1 MKYIIFLILLILLIL
16 LIFII
21 FYSININIKTVE
33 RFCKLPNLNSQG
45 DINNKNVLL
54 DYLPQSNI
62 YTSSCDQ
69 YWKDWPLEYNN
80 TLVDD
85 EPNVIYSN
93 QLELPKE
100 KQFGDNNY
108 TAGLIDFDKLAI
120 IISDKI
126 DYDIFAKSNE
136 LLIDPI
142 TNEKLEYK
150 YQLEYSYIEHN
161 KKTWINRWEQYN
173 PSIKNKFSYSE
184 IKSPIEAIN
193 ILNLEFSIRCN
204 IKQKILLTN
213 NQLLLFGLIPFDIF
227 KYKILHINYL
237 NDNVNNP
244 IYIIQI
250 SLYRESDLYI
260 NTFSYIGMITNDK
273 INIINVKYIGRNST
287 DTVLLSNYYNPK
299 ELKQEIINKRFSNS
313 SEINKDPSAIVN
325 ITKEHINSYK
335 LKNQY
340 ACYSIDDSSVLLP
353 YFSRERCES
362 QYDNYGKKKSV
373 GIYDTPCKK
382 DDECPFYKVNKNY
395 DNNFGKCLPDG
406 YCELPI
412 NMERIGYK
420 YFKNNPN
427 KQPLCYNCNSDKF
440 TSNTTLNTCCDNQ
453 SDKIKYPFLKSPDY
467 AFKDDELIRKN
478 YFDSKFCTVKNNS
491 DIICKDII
499 L

>member
-1 MKYIIFLILLILLIL
+1 MKYIIFLIFLIF
-16 LIFII
+16 LIFI
-21 FYSININIKTVE
+21 YNININIKTVE
-33 RFCKLPNLNSQG
+33 RFCKLPNLDNQG

-54 DYLPQSNI
+54 NYLPQSDI

-80 TLVDD
+80 TLIDD
-85 EPNVIYSN
+85 EPNIINSE
-93 QLELPKE
+93 QLKLPKE
-100 KQFGDNNY
+100 KQFADNNY
-108 TAGLIDFDKLAI
+108 TAGLIDFDKLAN

-126 DYDIFAKSNE
+126 DYDIFTKSNE

-142 TNEKLEYK
+142 TNEKLDYEYELK
-150 YQLEYSYIEHN
+150 YFYIKHN

-173 PSIKNKFSYSE
+173 PSIKNKFIYSE
-184 IKSPIEAIN
+184 IKSPIKAIN

-204 IKQKILLTN
+204 IRQKQLLTN
-213 NQLLLFGLIPFDIF
+213 NQLILFGLIPFDIF
-227 KYKILHINYL
+227 KYKILNINYL
-237 NDNVNNP
+237 NNNINNP

-260 NTFSYIGMITNDK
+260 NTFSYIGMINNDK
-273 INIINVKYIGRNST
+273 ISIINVKYIGRNST

-299 ELKQEIINKRFSNS
+299 EIKQEIINKNFSNA
-313 SEINKDPSAIVN
+313 SEINKDPSAIVH
-325 ITKEHINSYK
+325 ITKKQSDSYK
-335 LKNQY
+335 LNNQY
-340 ACYSIDDSSVLLP
+340 ACYSIDDNSVLLP
-353 YFSRERCES
+353 YFSRETCES

-382 DDECPFYKVNKNY
+382 DDDCPFYKVNKNY
-395 DNNFGKCLPDG
+395 DNNYGKCMSDG

-427 KQPLCYNCNSDKF
+427 NKSLCYNCKSDKF

-453 SDKIKYPFLKSPDY
+453 FDKTKYPFLKSPDY
-467 AFKDDELIRKN
+467 AFKGDELIRKN
-478 YFDSKFCTVKNNS
+478 YFDSKFCTFKNNS